1 MVRRHSFNR
10 RVQQDLKESIKGQGE
25 VNNVKS
31 KVRMTH
37 LWRIYVAATS
47 GVCVGGLDLVG
58 IADVKNARDIDD
70 VLSFTDHT
78 LANISRKSPP
88 SYLEATTGL
97 DNRLLVVIGLT
108 FVTEI
113 WIGKTLVGV
122 GIKSG
127 LILTMM
133 VILSAIGKITNISN
147 IFFVGFWRVRTFGGP
162 DLNVKRKKYEE
173 LFYKKFITQK
183 LGFRNLAK
191 NSWLRLEFEIMEK
204 PEFSRKIKKEIFD
217 GIIEKHEHFFNL

>member
-1 MVRRHSFNR
+1 M
-10 RVQQDLKESIKGQGE
+10 
-25 VNNVKS
+25 
-31 KVRMTH
+31 
-37 LWRIYVAATS
+37 
-47 GVCVGGLDLVG
+47 LV
-58 IADVKNARDIDD
+58 
-70 VLSFTDHT
+70 
-78 LANISRKSPP
+78 
-88 SYLEATTGL
+88 GL

-133 VILSAIGKITNISN
+133 VILSAIG
-147 IFFVGFWRVRTFGGP
+147 FWRVRTFSGL